1 MSYFS
6 ICRMTRLKIYPFYQ
20 EFIVE
25 AEEKTCYSMGR
36 ERAAIGCSSKYNMG
50 GNEYGIHNL

>member
-1 MSYFS
+1 
-6 ICRMTRLKIYPFYQ
+6 MTRLKIYPFYQ

-25 AEEKTCYSMGR
+25 AEGKTCYSMGR

-50 GNEYGIHNL
+50 GNEHGIHNL